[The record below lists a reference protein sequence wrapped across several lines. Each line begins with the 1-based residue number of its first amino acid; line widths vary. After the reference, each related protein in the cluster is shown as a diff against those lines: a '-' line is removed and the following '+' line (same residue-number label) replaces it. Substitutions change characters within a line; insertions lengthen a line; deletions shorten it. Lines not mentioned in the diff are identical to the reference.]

1 MPRYTPYTQPTDPPN
16 PDGPGV
22 PRQNP
27 AKVGAIKELFYRARQ
42 ERRPL
47 LSEWTSNYELLHNRA
62 WSQNRPAWQPS
73 PAVAEIYPT
82 VASITAWETDLMPTF
97 DVTPYADP
105 NSPYYTDLAQKSAD
119 LRVALQSNWQITGA
133 TTEIQKAVWD
143 KNVYGTGILKA
154 TWNSH
159 LHEGEGDAQLT
170 RVDPFWFYPDPDAT
184 SLDDARYIVETYEL
198 ADDQLEERF
207 PGSLRLIGSGGE
219 EDIDRSP
226 NKLDERGSAP
236 KANVAPI
243 APNTTDTWGR
253 PGQGVSRMGTDI
265 SSQRHT
271 VLEIWHLCNCGS
283 SAHNKARERRAR
295 IEKNVAG
302 TGVSA
307 DAIQT
312 LLDFVG
318 SSGNPSPKAP
328 KENSDANN
336 ATGLADMDGGSSSM
350 DVGGMDGG
358 MGGPATDERQGLTD
372 PSGDPSADPLTA
384 GIAAEL
390 AGQPQPASMSS
401 APVAYTPTSHWHLT
415 VISGDTILMD
425 CPVDQIWGH
434 GLHPYAR
441 VVAVDEGEFWGTSLV
456 TLLGPLQ
463 RSINWLLAAIEQN
476 IWLAGNPVF
485 VEDNRSGLQRSKI
498 TNKPGQRITVNS
510 QSRADWLNPPQIHPQ
525 LAMQLV
531 NFYVG
536 EVERISGLSA
546 IVRGA
551 TPTGR
556 NSQGV
561 MDSIQEAAF
570 VRIRLSLR
578 NLESALRDEG
588 HKMASLIAEFYTRP
602 RIVAMVGPAGEKT
615 IKSLQANHFDAIDDN
630 GNPVATPIRFSLN
643 VQAGSTL
650 STSRAARISEADTLY
665 AMQAIDAEAVLQ
677 AHDFPNW
684 PTVVARMREM
694 QAAQGGPIDPG
705 PSARTAAGR
714 LT

>member
-1 MPRYTPYTQPTDPPN
+1 MARYIPYAPPVTS
-16 PDGPGV
+16 PDGPRS
-22 PRQNP
+22 PYSDP
-27 AKVGAIKELFYRARQ
+27 TKVGTLKELFYRARQ
-42 ERRPL
+42 HRRPL
-47 LSEWTSNYELLHNRA
+47 LSTWTGNYELLHNRSWTSA
-62 WSQNRPAWQPS
+62 RPSWQPS
-73 PAVAEIYPT
+73 PEVAEIYPT
-82 VASITAWETDLMPTF
+82 VAAITAWETDMMPTF

-119 LRVALQSNWQITGA
+119 LRVALQANWQITNA

-154 TWNSH
+154 SWNSH
-159 LHEGEGDAQLT
+159 IHDGEGDARLA
-170 RVDPFWFYPDPDAT
+170 RIDPFWFYPDPDAT
-184 SLDDARYIVETYEL
+184 SLDDARYMIESYEL
-198 ADDQLEERF
+198 SDETLEERF
-207 PGSLRLIGSGGE
+207 PGALNLLGTGGTE
-219 EDIDRSP
+219 QIDRSP
-226 NKLDERGSAP
+226 DRINERGSAP

-243 APNTTDTWGR
+243 APNTANTWGK
-253 PGQGVSRMGTDI
+253 PGQGVSRIAEVD
-265 SSQRHT
+265 SQRYT
-271 VLEIWHLCNCGS
+271 ILEFWYLCDCGH
-283 SAHNKARERRAR
+283 SANNQTRARRAR
-295 IEKNVAG
+295 LEKRVAG
-302 TGVSA
+302 SGINP

-318 SSGNPSPKAP
+318 SPDGHAAKNAP
-328 KENSDANN
+328 PTAQPDPTAQ
-336 ATGLADMDGGSSSM
+336 
-350 DVGGMDGG
+350 
-358 MGGPATDERQGLTD
+358 PATD
-372 PSGDPSADPLTA
+372 PSDPLTA
-384 GIAAEL
+384 GLAESMGQGDT
-390 AGQPQPASMSS
+390 GQPNPTTPTTPSTPSTVS
-401 APVAYTPTSHWHLT
+401 YTPTSHWHVT
-415 VISGDTILMD
+415 IISGDTILMD
-425 CPVDQIWGH
+425 CPVDRIWGH
-434 GLHPYAR
+434 STHPYAR
-441 VVAVDEGEFWGTSLV
+441 VVAVDEGEFWGTALV

-498 TNKPGQRITVNS
+498 TNKPGQRVTVNS
-510 QSRADWLNPPQIHPQ
+510 GSRADWLNPPQIHPQ

-536 EVERISGLSA
+536 EIERISGLSA

-551 TPTGR
+551 TPSGR

-578 NLESALRDEG
+578 NLESALRVQG
-588 HKMASLIAEFYTRP
+588 QKMASLIAEFYSTP
-602 RIVAMVGPAGEKT
+602 RIVAVVGPAGEKT
-615 IKSLQANHFDAIDDN
+615 IRSLTANHFDAIDDE
-630 GNPVATPIRFSLN
+630 GNPTATPIRFSLN

-650 STSRAARISEADTLY
+650 STSRGARIAEADTLY

-694 QAAQGGPIDPG
+694 QAASGGPIDPG

-714 LT
+714 LS